1 MKHIY
6 YILLPLLLLFTYESL
21 AQELPDRFIDRAPG
35 LAGRGMA
42 NYVFTQRGDL
52 PIHVSV
58 WGQARFTGRYEIPEG
73 TDLGQLLSL
82 AGGPGF
88 DTRGVI
94 LGIDHRERQRRG
106 QTHIRVSRSSSGNT
120 DVVLES
126 RIDNLLYDDFRNFEL
141 QDGDVVMIDMVQRFN
156 VWDAMMVISSSA
168 SLILLLDRIFVIF

>member
-1 MKHIY
+1 MKSLHY
-6 YILLPLLLLFTYESL
+6 CLLPLLILFTYESF

-58 WGQARFTGRYEIPEG
+58 WGSARLPGRYEIPEG
-73 TDLGQLLSL
+73 TNLGQLLSL

-88 DTRGVI
+88 DTRGFI
-94 LGIDHRERQRRG
+94 IGIDTRERQRRG
-106 QTHIRVSRSSSGNT
+106 QTYIRVSRSSGDNT
-120 DVVLES
+120 AVVLES
-126 RIDNLLYDDFRNFEL
+126 RIDNLLEEEFRHFKLE
-141 QDGDVVMIDMVQRFN
+141 DGDVIMVDMVQRFN
-156 VWDAMMVISSSA
+156 VWDAVMIISSSA